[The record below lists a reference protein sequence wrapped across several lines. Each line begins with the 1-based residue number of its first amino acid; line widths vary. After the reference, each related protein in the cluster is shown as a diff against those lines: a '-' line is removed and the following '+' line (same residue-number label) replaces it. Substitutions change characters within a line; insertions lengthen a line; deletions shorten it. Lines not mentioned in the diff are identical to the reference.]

1 MTNLEVL
8 PDELLVRIIDFLE
21 KRDLAK
27 VRLLNKRLSQISTAE
42 LFRIVTL
49 CPQWQRGDDKDE
61 RHSVDSE
68 QDEGW
73 AWAGRDE
80 PPQPEDIA
88 WDDPD
93 NEWFEPVVPIAGVPG
108 AEPEEALPPSEV
120 MSLDQP
126 EVEVVNSRNLDKDDK
141 FEPASGQSSP
151 IVLSPRARL
160 ISLPLS
166 HYGGR
171 MPRWA
176 VDRLPGPPGH
186 DAQSFEN
193 IMLHETLRNYVK
205 EIEIYTCEPHCVRS
219 LL

>member
-1 MTNLEVL
+1 MTNLEAL
-8 PDELLVRIIDFLE
+8 PDELLDRIIDFLE
-21 KRDLAK
+21 KRDVTK

-80 PPQPEDIA
+80 PPQLEDIA

-93 NEWFEPVVPIAGVPG
+93 NEWFESVVPIAGVPG

-120 MSLDQP
+120 MNPDQP
-126 EVEVVNSRNLDKDDK
+126 EVEVVNSRNLDKDDEFK
-141 FEPASGQSSP
+141 PASGQCIP
-151 IVLSPRARL
+151 IALSPRVRP

-166 HYGGR
+166 HYGGCV
-171 MPRWA
+171 PRWA

-186 DAQSFEN
+186 DAQSFES

-205 EIEIYTCEPHCVRS
+205 EIEIYTCDPHCVRS